1 MVHEDYK
8 EMIPARALSALDA
21 VDDRALSEHLSECA
35 ECRYEL
41 EDWQATSVKLALI
54 AEPVEPSSQLRGRL
68 LGALRSEARSGQSD
82 LDQTLPAAQIRSFVP
97 PSKNI
102 WSSIGSLG
110 ALASALL
117 FVALLIF

>member
-21 VDDRALSEHLSECA
+21 AEDRALSEHLSECA
-35 ECRYEL
+35 ECQHEL
-41 EDWQATSVKLALI
+41 EEWQTTSVKLALI

-82 LDQTLPAAQIRSFVP
+82 LEQTLPAVQILPFASS
-97 PSKNI
+97 SKNI
-102 WSSIGSLG
+102 WRSVGSLG
-110 ALASALL
+110 AMAAAVL
-117 FVALLIF
+117 